1 LPEEIIAGIIKWA
14 LVPKANK
21 HVLRKEQT
29 GLTWEWSGIRNQ
41 DQILNVGD
49 DHLRAK
55 LLEIIEYAISSSNPY
70 TAVKNLVHREDNN
83 VSIGN
88 KTYNLDDL
96 DNVYIIGAGKATF
109 SIALALEEILNEKIT
124 DGLVVLKKGGSQK
137 LRKIKTIAAAHPVPD
152 EKSLKGALG
161 LLEIAERA
169 RENDLVIAAI
179 TGGSSSLVVK
189 PAGEITLA
197 DKVKVNQLL
206 LESGASIR
214 EINAV
219 RKHISEIKGGHLGL
233 KIFPAEIV
241 NITVSDVVD
250 DPIDYITD
258 LTVPDTSTYRD
269 AWNTMDKYDL
279 WDLMPKRVCDHL
291 LKGEEIETPKEY
303 KGNFTSY
310 ICVSSSNAAEAAVKK
325 CQEMGIKAHLLTTN
339 LEGESQERAKY
350 FVEEAQDWIKKQ
362 RKNVP
367 YAVIASGETAVSIN
381 SGVGKGGP
389 NQEFSL
395 SAAVAIGGLKNV
407 VVASVGTDGT
417 DGPTE
422 AAGGMVDGLT
432 IQRASKENMDPEVYL
447 ENHNAYEF
455 LNRTGDLLITGPTET
470 NINDL
475 ILFLKMPD

>member
-1 LPEEIIAGIIKWA
+1 MA
-14 LVPKANK
+14 
-21 HVLRKEQT
+21 
-29 GLTWEWSGIRNQ
+29 WEWSGIKNKA
-41 DQILNVGD
+41 QILKVGD
-49 DHLRAK
+49 SHLRAVV
-55 LLEIIEYAISSSNPY
+55 LEIIEYAIKSSNPH
-70 TAVKNLVHREDNN
+70 TAVKKLVHRATGSL
-83 VSIGN
+83 SIGN
-88 KTYNLDDL
+88 KEYDLEDL
-96 DNVYIIGAGKATF
+96 DNIYVIGAGKATYP
-109 SIALALEEILNEKIT
+109 IAFALEEILKEKIT
-124 DGLVVLKKGGSQK
+124 DGLVVLKKGGNQI
-137 LRKIKTIAAAHPVPD
+137 LNRIRTIAAAHPVPD
-152 EKSLKGALG
+152 QKSLKGALG
-161 LLEIAERA
+161 LLDIAERA
-169 RENDLVIAAI
+169 RENDLVISAI

-189 PAGEITLA
+189 PAGEISLT
-197 DKVKVNQLL
+197 DKVKVNQIL

-219 RKHISEIKGGHLGL
+219 RKHISEIKGGRLGL

-241 NITVSDVVD
+241 NLTVSDVVD

-279 WDLMPKRVCDHL
+279 WDLMPKLVSEHL
-291 LKGEEIETPKEY
+291 LKGEETETPKTY
-303 KGNFTSY
+303 DGTY
-310 ICVSSSNAAEAAVKK
+310 TTHICVRSSNAAEAAVKK
-325 CQEMGIKAHLLTTN
+325 CQEMGIQTHLLTTC

-350 FVEEAQDWIKKQ
+350 FVKAAQDWIKKQ
-362 RKNVP
+362 NKNVP
-367 YAVIASGETAVSIN
+367 YAVIASGETAVSMN
-381 SGVGKGGP
+381 SAVGKGGP

-395 SAAVAIGGLKNV
+395 SAAVAIGDLKNV

-422 AAGGMVDGLT
+422 AAGGIVDGLT
-432 IQRASKENMDPEVYL
+432 IQRAAKENINPEVYL